1 MACFLVP
8 VAEAV
13 AVSVAKKVIKT
24 SHEEAEGKITFKSKL
39 GWLNKLLLGGSALLC
54 YEHVWHGE
62 VVPFFPFLTAMN
74 DPAETVVML
83 EEMASV
89 GGTMAVW
96 LTAIWIMMVLA
107 AQKITSREPAV
118 QAEMA

>member
-74 DPAETVVML
+74 DPEETVIMFQ
-83 EEMASV
+83 EMASV

-96 LTAIWIMMVLA
+96 LTAIWVLMVLA
-107 AQKITSREPAV
+107 AKKIESREPAAQV
-118 QAEMA
+118 DLA